1 MIISA
6 RPPMIAADSARYRAQ
21 STTIIQ

>member
-6 RPPMIAADSARYRAQ
+6 RPPMIVVDSAQYRAQ
-21 STTIIQ
+21 STTII